1 MAGIFITFE
10 GIDGCGKS
18 TQVRLFTDWLV
29 KQGKPV
35 LVTREPGGTPL
46 AERIRRVL
54 LEPVEEEVY
63 PLTEI
68 LLYAAS
74 RAQHVAGQIGPALAA
89 GKIVICERFVDS
101 TFAYQGYGL
110 GYDLALIKELNH
122 VATGGL
128 VPDWTLLMDLP
139 GWRPRAHSRAG
150 GRIKPGACWEQVRDG
165 YLRWRRIIP
174 SGSTGSTWATG
185 EWKPSSVRFNG
196 HFSAASLTCWDDGSG
211 LAGHVKTVAPVGA
224 DGRCWLAD

>member
-139 GWRPRAHSRAG
+139 PELAAARLHGRAG
-150 GRIKPGACWEQVRDG
+150 GEDRIEARGLAFQGRVRDG
-165 YLRWRRIIP
+165 YLRLAADHPKRIHRIDL
-174 SGSTGSTWATG
+174 GDRGVEAIQC
-185 EWKPSSVRFNG
+185 EIQRAFQCRFPDLLG
-196 HFSAASLTCWDDGSG
+196 
-211 LAGHVKTVAPVGA
+211 
-224 DGRCWLAD
+224 